1 MELSEA
7 KKRDDKK
14 MVKYHL
20 EELHKLKLDYVLIAT
35 GGSDGINLAS
45 LGYPVIWF
53 NSESE
58 VINSNEYYELS
69 KIAKQIVYVPDLD
82 DTGVR
87 QAVYVGV
94 KNIELKLLWLPE
106 SSFDIQK
113 NAFSSVEFQVLEL
126 QR

>member
-1 MELSEA
+1 
-7 KKRDDKK
+7 